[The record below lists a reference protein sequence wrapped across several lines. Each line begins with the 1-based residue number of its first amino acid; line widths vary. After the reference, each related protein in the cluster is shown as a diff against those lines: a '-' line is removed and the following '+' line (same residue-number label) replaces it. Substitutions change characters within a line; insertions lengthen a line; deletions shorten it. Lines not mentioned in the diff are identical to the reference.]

1 MDYHDILRETGI
13 VLIWAPELH
22 DKGLYVPYAEECG
35 SDNGIIFVDSTSV
48 KMKQNVPYCMNV
60 VIK

>member
-35 SDNGIIFVDSTSV
+35 SENGIMGTS
-48 KMKQNVPYCMNV
+48 KNV
-60 VIK
+60 

>member
-22 DKGLYVPYAEECG
+22 DKGFYVPYAEEYQ
-35 SDNGIIFVDSTSV
+35 SETELYLLD
-48 KMKQNVPYCMNV
+48 
-60 VIK
+60 